1 MASRYVY
8 VRDAPGW
15 PSLSHTHRHYHIVLW
30 KIKVPRHFHVEMQLV
45 VSESHVASRT
55 IFIYFNYFAFR
66 FRWPFFSPCS
76 SKVIYVPRGSLL
88 VRFGCGLP
96 KVSCT
101 RIHHA
106 AYGLDDWPLWFFCFP
121 LTLLFFCSCFA
132 LSYMYFLINL
142 VMDIAWNVCRWGGPH
157 YATSMHVK
165 LSNKRAIRSV
175 HQKFPGS

>member
-55 IFIYFNYFAFR
+55 IFIYFNYFDFR
-66 FRWPFFSPCS
+66 FRWPFFPPCS

-106 AYGLDDWPLWFFCFP
+106 AWARW
-121 LTLLFFCSCFA
+121 LTSMILLFFPDPSFLLLLCS
-132 LSYMYFLINL
+132 FL
-142 VMDIAWNVCRWGGPH
+142 
-157 YATSMHVK
+157 YSF
-165 LSNKRAIRSV
+165 SNKPSHGHCLECMWVRRTTLC
-175 HQKFPGS
+175 H